1 VEPEAWFEN
10 WPSMGLLMRRE
21 LTATD
26 YATVTCSVEST
37 TLHSELHLITM
48 K

>member
-10 WPSMGLLMRRE
+10 WPSMGLFMRRE

-26 YATVTCSVEST
+26 YAALAYAVESV